1 MAGVEGGGLGG
12 GSSLLSLRDRVWS
25 SPLCQLLPARP
36 HPIPPVPT
44 PNEQTGLQHRMA
56 RGRVWGSVGVG
67 GTF

>member
-25 SPLCQLLPARP
+25 SPLCQLLGPARP
-36 HPIPPVPT
+36 HPVPPAPT
-44 PNEQTGLQHRMA
+44 PHDQTGLHRMA
-56 RGRVWGSVGVG
+56 GGRVSGSAGVG